1 MLRQQIRCSYLNRAG
16 RSQVSLICFLT
27 AFNINSP
34 ESLFR
39 GLEARA
45 LSLIGGLDGLSDMP
59 AEVRQLLQKKT
70 NLMIRKSWRIEPSEN
85 KERMKKKKKKK
96 RRGYRVCVVF

>member
-1 MLRQQIRCSYLNRAG
+1 MLPPDLLG
-16 RSQVSLICFLT
+16 SQLG
-27 AFNINSP
+27 P
-34 ESLFR
+34 HHR
-39 GLEARA
+39 RA
-45 LSLIGGLDGLSDMP
+45 LGLVGGLDGLSDML
-59 AEVRQLLQKKT
+59 AEVRQLLQKKKT

>member
-1 MLRQQIRCSYLNRAG
+1 M
-16 RSQVSLICFLT
+16 
-27 AFNINSP
+27 
-34 ESLFR
+34 
-39 GLEARA
+39 A
-45 LSLIGGLDGLSDMP
+45 LSPVGGLNSLSDML

-85 KERMKKKKKKK
+85 KERMKKRRKKK